1 MDGIPIILDKSYLQ
15 GIPAGRFQELSEQ
28 YQWLMPDILFYEL
41 ISSDEPGRSGCFKK
55 FPQKPNPI
63 PLVKHV
69 GALLEKEQ
77 TTHKPA
83 GLPSENPDELN
94 CLTWRFNPALSN
106 GSSHLLN
113 IDKATMRK
121 RKAELD
127 RDISSLIKNSNLAP
141 TIFPDINEQFI
152 ADSVDKLSG
161 SLSSFELPDGATMPA
176 RENLNES
183 WTLFRWF
190 QVQLLFSLDI
200 LYRYNDINPSAL
212 TDKSR
217 EKLEHDVLDMHYLI
231 LGVLQS
237 AFATKDK
244 KLIRF
249 YKLLCP
255 NGLLI
260 EGW

>member
-28 YQWLMPDILFYEL
+28 YQWLMSDVLFYEL

-55 FPQKPNPI
+55 LPQKPNPI
-63 PLVKHV
+63 LLVERV
-69 GALLEKEQ
+69 AALLKKEQ

-83 GLPSENPDELN
+83 GLPSENPAELN
-94 CLTWRFNPALSN
+94 CRTWQFNPALSN
-106 GSSHLLN
+106 GLYHLLN
-113 IDKATMRK
+113 IDKATMREIK
-121 RKAELD
+121 TELD
-127 RDISSLIKNSNLAP
+127 WDISFLIETSNLAP
-141 TIFPDINEQFI
+141 IFPGISEQFI
-152 ADSVDKLSG
+152 VDSVDKLSEF
-161 SLSSFELPDGATMPA
+161 LSSLELPDGTTMPA
-176 RENLNES
+176 GKNLNES
-183 WTLFRWF
+183 WTLFRWL

-200 LYRYNDINPSAL
+200 LHRYNDINLSAL